1 MFSIQRCPRGRL
13 ARLGAIG
20 LGCLAGLLFGLSV
33 SFAHEGHDHGDDEKT
48 AVVSSAFPRVTARS
62 DLYEVVGIL
71 KNGELSVFID
81 DAVSNEPV
89 TGAKLQVTIGDA
101 AAIEAERTPNGY
113 TVALPDPSRTGSV
126 EVIFAINAEKG
137 DDLLVDSFTL
147 TLQPAQTSPQH
158 DRGILS
164 ANRIAAGLF
173 LAGLALVVA
182 FGSLKRRGR
191 RRAANAAAVAAGAC
205 VLQAAAAFGGW
216 RGTGAPSS
224 VPQPQVQ
231 SDAPRR
237 LPDGTAF
244 AAKPTQRLLDVR
256 TATAEP
262 QTARP
267 AFNLIG
273 RVIGDPN
280 RSSIV
285 QSIYGGRIIPDGETL
300 PRIGQRVVKGET
312 LVKIEP
318 YLPVADR
325 TTISE
330 KMGEIEQLITV
341 AETKINRL
349 RPLAER
355 GAAPMGQLNDLES
368 ELAGLRARREAVRN
382 SRGGHELLRAST
394 DGVITAAKAV
404 PGQVVQPQEVLF
416 EIADPQGLWVEALA
430 YDGLDPAGP
439 IEATAAD
446 SDGTSFPLSYLGIS
460 RALRQHASVVQ
471 FSISE
476 PPSNLRIGQ
485 PVTVLVQGG
494 AAKQGLIFPRDA
506 VVRSSNG
513 ENIVWV
519 HVAPERF
526 EPRPVRIEPLNARRV
541 IVAAGLNATDRVV
554 VRGADLINQIR

>member
-1 MFSIQRCPRGRL
+1 MFSIQRCPLGWL

-20 LGCLAGLLFGLSV
+20 FGCLAGLLFSLSV
-33 SFAHEGHDHGDDEKT
+33 SLAHEGHDHGDDEKT
-48 AVVSSAFPRVTARS
+48 AIVSSAFPRVTARS

-71 KNGELSVFID
+71 KNGEMSVFID

-89 TGAKLQVTIGDA
+89 TDAKLQVTIGDA
-101 AAIEAERTPNGY
+101 AAIEAKRTLDGY
-113 TVALPDPSRTGSV
+113 TVALPDPNRTGSV
-126 EVIFAINAEKG
+126 EVIFAINATKG

-147 TLQPAQTSPQH
+147 TPQPAETSPQH
-158 DRGILS
+158 DQGIRS

-173 LAGLALVVA
+173 LAGLALAVA

-191 RRAANAAAVAAGAC
+191 RRAANTAAVAAGAC
-205 VLQAAAAFGGW
+205 VLLAAAAFGGW
-216 RGTGAPSS
+216 RNAGAPSS
-224 VPQPQVQ
+224 TQQPQVQ

-256 TATAEP
+256 TATAVP

-273 RVIGDPN
+273 RIIGDPN

-285 QSIYGGRIIPDGETL
+285 QSVYGGRIIPNEGAL
-300 PRIGQRVVKGET
+300 PRIGQKVTKGET
-312 LVKIEP
+312 LLRIEP

-330 KMGEIEQLITV
+330 KMGEIEQLIAV

-368 ELAGLRARREAVRN
+368 ELAGLRARRETVRN
-382 SRGGHELLRAST
+382 SRGGYEFLRAST

-404 PGQVVQPQEVLF
+404 PGQVVQPQDVLF
-416 EIADPQGLWVEALA
+416 EIADPQGLWIEALA
-430 YDGLDPAGP
+430 YDGLDPTSSV
-439 IEATAAD
+439 EATAAD
-446 SDGTSFPLSYLGIS
+446 SDGTSFLLSYLGTS
-460 RALRQHASVVQ
+460 RTLKQHASVVH
-471 FSISE
+471 FSIPE

-506 VVRSSNG
+506 VVKSSSG

-526 EPRPVRIEPLNARRV
+526 EPRPVRIEPLDARKV

-554 VRGADLINQIR
+554 VRGADLVNQIR